1 LSERDGTPEGTEG
14 EGRDEDA
21 AAEPT
26 VPDAPAEHT
35 IPDAPQPA
43 TWAGRRAQEP
53 EPEAEEVEQEEPE
66 AEQAEPEEPEAEQ
79 AEPEAEEPEAEEPA
93 DADDEPEPAE
103 EPEEESRGDT
113 AEEDTVALADRE
125 QAQEAAMAGLRER
138 AATEAARRKVS
149 PATPTGAHPVAPAAE
164 PKAEAAPPAA
174 AVPAAPAD
182 VGTGPSRWGLW
193 ARFVS
198 ASFLIVASMATA
210 TAVSALV
217 YLSDFANALNP
228 IPGLGKDLFAVEG
241 GKPETILILG
251 SDRRTGET
259 DKGRSDT
266 TILLRIDPDQE
277 AIRLLS
283 IPRDLK
289 VNIPGYGIDKLNAAY
304 NIGGPDK
311 TLQTVKGL
319 TGIEIN
325 HVVNIDFLG
334 FADAVNAIG
343 CVYIDVDR
351 HYYIPPDTGVAE
363 IDILAGYQRLC
374 GLKAL
379 QYVRYRHT
387 DNDLVRAARQQG
399 FLQQARAQVPTSKL
413 INPFSDERRKLVD
426 IFTKYTS
433 SDIKDTATVIDML
446 KLFIEARSAEVKEI
460 QFPAD
465 IGGPTSLYVTARQ
478 KDIQAVVRQ
487 FLGETGTPES
497 PSQQPS
503 GGGEPKKKPEGG
515 GAPTPP
521 APPPMTDATDSGAQ
535 YAAAVY
541 DPQLTKFPIY
551 YPTKIPPGSSYSDE
565 SRSFKID
572 GPGNDVYYGYKFV
585 LSHFT
590 AYYNY
595 YGASGTDWKDPPILA
610 NPSET
615 KTIDGR
621 DYLLFW
627 DGDRLRQ
634 VGFKTQKGSY
644 WVTNDL
650 LETLEP
656 GQMLAMAESMREYQH

>member
-26 VPDAPAEHT
+26 APDAPSEHP

-53 EPEAEEVEQEEPE
+53 EPEEAEPE
-66 AEQAEPEEPEAEQ
+66 AEEAEPEAQQ
-79 AEPEAEEPEAEEPA
+79 AEPEAEAVEAEAEESEAEEPA
-93 DADDEPEPAE
+93 DADEEPEPAE

-113 AEEDTVALADRE
+113 SEEDTVTLADRE
-125 QAQEAAMAGLRER
+125 EAQEAAMAGLRER

-149 PATPTGAHPVAPAAE
+149 PATPTGEHPAAPAAE
-164 PKAEAAPPAA
+164 RSKTEAAPPAA
-174 AVPAAPAD
+174 AVPAAPAEL
-182 VGTGPSRWGLW
+182 GTAPPRWGLW
-193 ARFVS
+193 ARFVA
-198 ASFLIVASMATA
+198 ASLLIVASMATA
-210 TAVSALV
+210 TAVSLLV
-217 YLSDFANALNP
+217 YLTDFADALNP
-228 IPGLGKDLFAVEG
+228 IKGLGNKLFQVQG

-251 SDRRTGET
+251 SDKRYGET

-266 TILLRIDPDQE
+266 TILLRIDPEQE
-277 AIRLLS
+277 AIRLMS

-304 NIGGPDK
+304 NDGGPPL
-311 TLQTVKGL
+311 TTTVVQQL
-319 TGIEIN
+319 TGLQVN

-351 HYYIPPDTGVAE
+351 HYYIPPDSGVAE

-399 FLQQARAQVPTSKL
+399 FLQQARAQVPTSEL
-413 INPFSDERRKLVD
+413 ISPFSDERRKLVD

-433 SDIKDTATVIDML
+433 SDIQDTATVIDML
-446 KLFIEARSAEVKEI
+446 KLFIEARSAQVKEI

-465 IGGPTSLYVTARQ
+465 IGGPGSLYVTASQ
-478 KDIQAVVRQ
+478 ADIRKVVAQ
-487 FLGETGTPES
+487 FLGETGNPES
-497 PSQQPS
+497 QSQQPS
-503 GGGEPKKKPEGG
+503 GGGEPKKPEGG
-515 GAPTPP
+515 GSSAPP
-521 APPPMTDATDSGAQ
+521 APPPMTDATDSGAL

-551 YPTKIPPGSSYSDE
+551 YPTKIPPGSSYSDD

-644 WVTNDL
+644 WVSNDL